1 MPFFFIFVFIFFATA
16 AFLYHP
22 LSFTRIL
29 FWHFWSAVFLL
40 LHFFSFLP
48 ISKMPDCFF
57 TRSFQIL
64 LFWTSQWQDSINVPS
79 LQIPHIQ
86 NHNREAKSL
95 CYVSSHP
102 LKWDEIPQV
111 IPIKM
116 GWSRLYSSMK
126 FNLRGTGGPKGAS
139 KHMVAELIGVMVSPS
154 WYSRCIFRTQLV
166 SLCYDVIPLLHHG
179 HKSCLWDLLTPCSH
193 LYGVFTESSCVSVAM
208 QKNLSCL
215 NNFPLAVHQI
225 TFGGRPTQTSLITGI
240 CRNAVLKWTNQAN
253 LNWLNFIC

>member
-1 MPFFFIFVFIFFATA
+1 MPFFFIFIFIFFATA
-16 AFLYHP
+16 AFLYHR

-48 ISKMPDCFF
+48 IAKMPDCFF

-64 LFWTSQWQDSINVPS
+64 LFWTRQWQDSINVPS

-95 CYVSSHP
+95 CYVSGHP

-126 FNLRGTGGPKGAS
+126 FNLSGTGGSKGAS
-139 KHMVAELIGVMVSPS
+139 KHSGWAYWGDGVTFLIQLLYFQDSAGITVPWCHPTAAPWAQELSVGPFNPLFSFVWCLHWILLCATHHAEKPVMSKQLSSCSPS
-154 WYSRCIFRTQLV
+154 GYFQRQT
-166 SLCYDVIPLLHHG
+166 Y
-179 HKSCLWDLLTPCSH
+179 
-193 LYGVFTESSCVSVAM
+193 
-208 QKNLSCL
+208 L
-215 NNFPLAVHQI
+215 NIAD
-225 TFGGRPTQTSLITGI
+225 
-240 CRNAVLKWTNQAN
+240 
-253 LNWLNFIC
+253 NWNM